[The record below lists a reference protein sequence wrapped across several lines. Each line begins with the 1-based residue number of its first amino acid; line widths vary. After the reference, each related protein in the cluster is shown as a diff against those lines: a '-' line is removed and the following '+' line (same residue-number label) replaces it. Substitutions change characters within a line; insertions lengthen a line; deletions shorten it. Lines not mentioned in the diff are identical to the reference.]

1 MGLDTVELVM
11 AFEARFGLDIPDTVA
26 AELVTP
32 RDVIDYLMANGAG
45 GGKSRE
51 EVARLV
57 RQVIEEQ
64 TGTYDFTEDS
74 RFVEDMHLD

>member
-11 AFEARFGLDIPDTVA
+11 AFEEKFGLDISDAVA
-26 AELVTP
+26 AELITP

-45 GGKSRE
+45 GESSRE
-51 EVARLV
+51 EVAQLV
-57 RQVIEEQ
+57 RQVIEAQ

-74 RFVEDMHLD
+74 RFVQDMHLD